1 MQLYRDFRS
10 QETDMQRLLLEG
22 HFKIQALGTE
32 LQLEKGRK
40 EGRMGLQTRWG
51 FAGFQVV
58 LKISQ
63 YSKRNEKILKF

>member
-1 MQLYRDFRS
+1 
-10 QETDMQRLLLEG
+10 
-22 HFKIQALGTE
+22 
-32 LQLEKGRK
+32 
-40 EGRMGLQTRWG
+40 MGLQTRWG

>member
-1 MQLYRDFRS
+1 METSVAKKQKCRDFCWRDLS
-10 QETDMQRLLLEG
+10 AS
-22 HFKIQALGTE
+22 KPW
-32 LQLEKGRK
+32 K
-40 EGRMGLQTRWG
+40 ENCSWRREDREADAAADQVG